1 LDLIAGSD
9 DAVHEVVDIVSADEG
24 VTTDALL
31 VSALVVDMAG
41 TLSLLKLLVVVAVVN
56 VLVPEE
62 AELELT
68 VEGDFPVALNLDVS
82 TFVIVNPSLDL
93 ISYTVVKSDIS
104 LHVVY
109 SILLDSTSYSIFYF
123 TKIKE

>member
-1 LDLIAGSD
+1 MIAGSD
-9 DAVHEVVDIVSADEG
+9 DAVDEVVDIVSADEG

-56 VLVPEE
+56 VLVPDE

-68 VEGDFPVALNLDVS
+68 VDGDFPVALNLDVS

-93 ISYTVVKSDIS
+93 
-104 LHVVY
+104 LM
-109 SILLDSTSYSIFYF
+109 
-123 TKIKE
+123 IKE

>member
-1 LDLIAGSD
+1 MIAGSE
-9 DAVHEVVDIVSADEG
+9 DAVDEVVDIVSADEV

-56 VLVPEE
+56 VLVPGE

-68 VEGDFPVALNLDVS
+68 VEGDFPVAFNLDVS

-93 ISYTVVKSDIS
+93 LI
-104 LHVVY
+104 
-109 SILLDSTSYSIFYF
+109 
-123 TKIKE
+123 IKE

>member
-1 LDLIAGSD
+1 MIAGSD
-9 DAVHEVVDIVSADEG
+9 DAVSEVVDIVSADEE

-31 VSALVVDMAG
+31 VSVLVVDMAG

-56 VLVPEE
+56 VLVPDE
-62 AELELT
+62 AELELA

-93 ISYTVVKSDIS
+93 LI
-104 LHVVY
+104 
-109 SILLDSTSYSIFYF
+109 
-123 TKIKE
+123 IKEHTLYYIF

>member
-1 LDLIAGSD
+1 MIAGSD
-9 DAVHEVVDIVSADEG
+9 DAVDEVVDIVSADEV

-56 VLVPEE
+56 VLVPDE

-68 VEGDFPVALNLDVS
+68 VDGDFPVALNLDVS

-93 ISYTVVKSDIS
+93 
-104 LHVVY
+104 LM
-109 SILLDSTSYSIFYF
+109 
-123 TKIKE
+123 IKE

>member
-1 LDLIAGSD
+1 MIAGSD
-9 DAVHEVVDIVSADEG
+9 DAVDEVVDIVSADEV

-41 TLSLLKLLVVVAVVN
+41 TLSLLKLFVVVAVVN
-56 VLVPEE
+56 VLVPDE
-62 AELELT
+62 AELELA

-93 ISYTVVKSDIS
+93 
-104 LHVVY
+104 LM
-109 SILLDSTSYSIFYF
+109 
-123 TKIKE
+123 IKE

>member
-1 LDLIAGSD
+1 MIAGSD
-9 DAVHEVVDIVSADEG
+9 DAVDEVVDIVSVIEE

-41 TLSLLKLLVVVAVVN
+41 TLSLLKLLVVVAGVN
-56 VLVPEE
+56 VLVPDE
-62 AELELT
+62 AELELA

-93 ISYTVVKSDIS
+93 MV
-104 LHVVY
+104 
-109 SILLDSTSYSIFYF
+109 
-123 TKIKE
+123 IKE

>member
-1 LDLIAGSD
+1 MIKGSD
-9 DAVHEVVDIVSADEG
+9 DAVAEVVDIVSAGEE

-56 VLVPEE
+56 VLVPDE

-68 VEGDFPVALNLDVS
+68 VDGDFPVALNLDVS

-93 ISYTVVKSDIS
+93 
-104 LHVVY
+104 LM
-109 SILLDSTSYSIFYF
+109 
-123 TKIKE
+123 IKE

>member
-1 LDLIAGSD
+1 MVLIAGSD
-9 DAVHEVVDIVSADEG
+9 DAVDEAVDIVSADEE

-31 VSALVVDMAG
+31 VSTLVVDMAG

-56 VLVPEE
+56 VLVPDE
-62 AELELT
+62 AELELA

-93 ISYTVVKSDIS
+93 LI
-104 LHVVY
+104 
-109 SILLDSTSYSIFYF
+109 
-123 TKIKE
+123 IKE

>member
-1 LDLIAGSD
+1 MIAGSD
-9 DAVHEVVDIVSADEG
+9 DAVDEVVGIVSADEG

-56 VLVPEE
+56 VLVPDE
-62 AELELT
+62 AELELA

-93 ISYTVVKSDIS
+93 LI
-104 LHVVY
+104 
-109 SILLDSTSYSIFYF
+109 
-123 TKIKE
+123 IKE

>member
-1 LDLIAGSD
+1 MIAGSD
-9 DAVHEVVDIVSADEG
+9 DAVSEVVDIVSADEE

-31 VSALVVDMAG
+31 VSVLVVDMAG

-56 VLVPEE
+56 VLVPDE
-62 AELELT
+62 AELELA

-93 ISYTVVKSDIS
+93 
-104 LHVVY
+104 
-109 SILLDSTSYSIFYF
+109 LL
-123 TKIKE
+123 IKEHTLDYIF

>member
-1 LDLIAGSD
+1 MIAGSD
-9 DAVHEVVDIVSADEG
+9 DAVDEVVDIVSVIEE

-41 TLSLLKLLVVVAVVN
+41 TLSLLKLLVVVAGVN
-56 VLVPEE
+56 VLVPDE
-62 AELELT
+62 AELELA

-93 ISYTVVKSDIS
+93 MM
-104 LHVVY
+104 
-109 SILLDSTSYSIFYF
+109 
-123 TKIKE
+123 IKE